1 MDNSPNIE
9 MGPVYTEQSVTESPK
24 VTPSLDMF
32 EPKTTFCPKN

>member
-9 MGPVYTEQSVTESPK
+9 MGPVHRAESPK
-24 VTPSLDMF
+24 VTPNLDMF